1 MNDDRELSRCPFC
14 GSMAMEYC
22 GESGRGIECYG
33 CPAAFPDRV
42 MSDISMQWLRE
53 AWNRR
58 PTGEPDQRPER
69 GSATTVSLLDEA
81 YKERQQAIAQI
92 QELQRERDEA
102 RDRCRALDAVE
113 TDLWTFACAVTRSEA
128 PKGIRDKAAE
138 LVLKYDELNPP
149 DLPWLNERPKVAL
162 GNPPDL
168 FAPCYSPPGWIDP
181 DTDLDAE

>member
-1 MNDDRELSRCPFC
+1 MTETPELSACPFC
-14 GSMAMEYC
+14 GGKPVGWFSDSCAIINC
-22 GESGRGIECYG
+22 TECEVG
-33 CPAAFPDRV
+33 LVRCKTIPSHIKIAILD
-42 MSDISMQWLRE
+42 WNLR
-53 AWNRR
+53 
-58 PTGEPDQRPER
+58 TG
-69 GSATTVSLLDEA
+69 VSLPDEA
-81 YKERQQAIAQI
+81 RKERQQATEQI

-113 TDLWTFACAVTRSEA
+113 TDLWAFACAVTRSEA

-149 DLPWLNERPKVAL
+149 DLPWLDDRPKVAL

-168 FAPCYSPPGWIDP
+168 FAPCYSPSGWIDP